1 MIMWADKTMIRRL
14 IVILLCAPLLLVSLQ
29 EKKIIWYIVEHWI
42 TMPTFII
49 NVLLFLFDDFLQYL
63 LYDDQFYNTCYM
75 TISSTILVIWRS
87 VLQYLLYDDQ
97 FYNTCYMTISFIHRE
112 NYRPATS
119 YIMSNWIYLGT
130 WGNRTHNVS
139 GDGNFLIKYIDNI
152 YTLLANIKSSCRSFR
167 NRDKRTSGHR

>member
-1 MIMWADKTMIRRL
+1 MLRYCCIYEVVHQINISCEMMIMRADKTMIRRL
-14 IVILLCAPLLLVSLQ
+14 IVILLCAPLLRVSLQ

-75 TISSTILVIWRS
+75 TIS
-87 VLQYLLYDDQ
+87 
-97 FYNTCYMTISFIHRE
+97 FIHRE
-112 NYRPATS
+112 NYWPATS

-130 WGNRTHNVS
+130 WGNRTRNVS
-139 GDGNFLIKYIDNI
+139 GDGNLLLKYIDNI
-152 YTLLANIKSSCRSFR
+152 YTLLANIKFSCRSFR
-167 NRDKRTSGHR
+167 NRKTNEPLVTPSHQCRI